1 MTLEQIMLVVLA
13 GFGAWLFRRQ
23 LALRELALQHAVA
36 ACDKSDVQLLD
47 QSVGLSRLRITKL
60 ARGGFG
66 VMREYRFEFTS
77 TGERRYSG
85 RIFMVGQTLQKVELD
100 AFREVH

>member
-1 MTLEQIMLVVLA
+1 MTLEQIMLIVLA

-23 LALRELALQHAVA
+23 LALREIALKHAVA

-47 QSVGLSRLRITKL
+47 QSVGLSKLRLKRL

-66 VMREYRFEFTS
+66 LVREYRFEFTS
-77 TGERRYSG
+77 TGERRYAG

-100 AFREVH
+100 AFREPF